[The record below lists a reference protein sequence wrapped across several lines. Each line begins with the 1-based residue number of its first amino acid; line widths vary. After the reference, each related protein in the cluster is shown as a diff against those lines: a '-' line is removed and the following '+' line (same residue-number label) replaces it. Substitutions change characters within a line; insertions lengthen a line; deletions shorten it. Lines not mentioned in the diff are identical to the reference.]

1 MEETKVYFTSFKTSE
16 HENLIQKLHRL
27 MKQAGF
33 EFEIISS
40 IIKETT
46 AETIPNLI
54 VEDLSCKKASDV
66 LNQMLKF
73 VDLSLDAFAGLSL
86 IVIGADTIV
95 TQNNI
100 IMGKPKNKE
109 DAFQMISSL
118 QNATHQ
124 VYTGVT
130 VILYNFD
137 TQEKTSNSF
146 SDCTDV
152 TLYPM
157 TDREINDYISTG
169 DCYDKAG
176 GYGIQGEFAV
186 HIKGING
193 DYNNVVG
200 LPIAKL
206 YRVIRDL
213 EK

>member
-1 MEETKVYFTSFKTSE
+1 MINLKNTKIILASQSP
-16 HENLIQKLHRL
+16 RRSAL

-40 IIKETT
+40 SIKETT
-46 AETIPNLI
+46 TETIPNLI

-86 IVIGADTIV
+86 MVIGADTIV

-157 TDREINDYISTG
+157 TDKEINDYISTG

>member
-1 MEETKVYFTSFKTSE
+1 MINLKNTKIILASQSP
-16 HENLIQKLHRL
+16 RRSAL

-40 IIKETT
+40 SIKETT
-46 AETIPNLI
+46 TETIPNLI

-86 IVIGADTIV
+86 MVIGADTIV

-137 TQEKTSNSF
+137 TQEKISNSF

-157 TDREINDYISTG
+157 TDKEINDYISTG